1 MANEMKRID
10 GELVCAQCENKQ
22 CECESVIVRRVR
34 QEVEAAKRC
43 FKLEKWKDD
52 DDE

>member
-1 MANEMKRID
+1 MASEMKRID
-10 GELVCAQCENKQ
+10 GELVCAHCEHNP
-22 CECESVIVRRVR
+22 CECESVIIRRVR

-43 FKLEKWKDD
+43 FKLDKCTD